1 MQAPHFPVGGT
12 AHDSH
17 FEGGGMN
24 GLEEL
29 LAKALVCLNEAS
41 KIEDAAMRAKVL
53 DLVYQSQQVA
63 QAALLRELDEA
74 RSKLALPA
82 ENASLA
88 APASSTNPKA
98 PV

>member
-1 MQAPHFPVGGT
+1 
-12 AHDSH
+12 
-17 FEGGGMN
+17 MN

-74 RSKLALPA
+74 RSKPALPA